1 MSTDR
6 DAQVWKEGPNQLELK
21 GKSKAE
27 LKNTRT
33 AYANEMRSS
42 ITSALSTLSKDN
54 QEKIDR
60 YNELLKADEDTL
72 IAN

>member
-1 MSTDR
+1 
-6 DAQVWKEGPNQLELK
+6 
-21 GKSKAE
+21 
-27 LKNTRT
+27 
-33 AYANEMRSS
+33 MRSS